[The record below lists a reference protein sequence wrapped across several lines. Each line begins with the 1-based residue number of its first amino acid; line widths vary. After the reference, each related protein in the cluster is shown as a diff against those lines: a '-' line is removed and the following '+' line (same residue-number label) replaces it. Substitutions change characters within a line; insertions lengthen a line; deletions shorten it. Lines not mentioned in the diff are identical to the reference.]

1 MSQIDS
7 GFGPWVSIDRSALRH
22 NLARVREAAPACGV
36 WAVIKANAYGHG
48 METVAACLQEVDGFA
63 LARLD
68 EALQLRAAGITKPLL
83 ILEGVHSVE
92 ELLTASHAGLE
103 IVVHHQDQLQLLQ
116 TTSLEKP
123 VCVWLKLDTG
133 MHRLGFSAVTFDP
146 ALQQLKA
153 CNNVAEM
160 GVMTHLANA
169 DDRLDLTTKRQCKAF
184 DQATQSLDLPRS
196 CANSAGIL
204 GFPDSHCDWVRP
216 GIMLYGVSPF
226 NNSIGLDE
234 GLKPVMNFEGSLI
247 AVKKLQKGDR
257 VGYGGSYECP
267 QAMTVGVIGVGYGD
281 GYPRHAAPGT
291 AVLVNGE
298 RAEIVGRVSMD
309 MITVD
314 LSYQPTAR
322 VGDPVLLWGDG
333 LPVDEVAQQAGTIA
347 YELLCGIT
355 ARVKRITIDD
365 QEEDLA

>member
-1 MSQIDS
+1 MTQMDS
-7 GFGPWVSIDRSALRH
+7 GFGPWVSIDCAALRH

-48 METVAACLQEVDGFA
+48 LEAVAASLHEADGFA

-83 ILEGVHSVE
+83 ILEGVHAAD

-116 TTSLEKP
+116 TISLEKP
-123 VCVWLKLDTG
+123 VGVWLKLDTG
-133 MHRLGFSAVTFDP
+133 MHRLGFSLDTFDA
-146 ALQQLKA
+146 ALQQLKTCA
-153 CNNVAEM
+153 SVAEI

-169 DDRLDLTTKRQCKAF
+169 DDRLDLTTRKQCEVF
-184 DQATQSLDLPRS
+184 ENLTQTLGLPRS

-204 GFPDSHCDWVRP
+204 GFPDSHYDRVRP
-216 GIMLYGVSPF
+216 GIMLYGISPF

-234 GLKPVMNFEGSLI
+234 GLKPVMTFGGSLI
-247 AVKKLQKGDR
+247 AVKQLQAGDR
-257 VGYGGSYECP
+257 VGYGGTYECP

-298 RAEIVGRVSMD
+298 RAEIIGRVSMD

-314 LSYQPTAR
+314 LSYQPAAR
-322 VGDPVLLWGDG
+322 VGDPVILWGEG
-333 LPVDEVAQQAGTIA
+333 LPVEEVAQQAGTIA

-355 ARVKRITIDD
+355 ARVKRMMIND
-365 QEEDLA
+365 QGEDLA